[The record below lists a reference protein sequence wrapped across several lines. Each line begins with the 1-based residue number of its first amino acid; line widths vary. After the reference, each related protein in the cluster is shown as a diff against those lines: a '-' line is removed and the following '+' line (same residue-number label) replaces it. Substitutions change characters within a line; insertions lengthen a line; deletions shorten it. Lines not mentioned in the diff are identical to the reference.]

1 MRIDALISIISLMVD
16 WELLKQ
22 ASLQAVSGG
31 LTPQILAWGL
41 CSGYEGMPVG
51 FRPASHLSSECPTL
65 AGPTVLCDLC

>member
-1 MRIDALISIISLMVD
+1 MVD

-41 CSGYEGMPVG
+41 RSGYEGMPVG
-51 FRPASHLSSECPTL
+51 FRPASHLSQNVPLWRDRPSCATCVETRQSS
-65 AGPTVLCDLC
+65 AT